1 MTNDHEPNHAILKG
15 LMAHCKQH
23 PGCWPRVIEFEGIH
37 LTPKDVATEVVGD
50 LEWYGCTILSRSA
63 YNVTMQRW

>member
-1 MTNDHEPNHAILKG
+1 
-15 LMAHCKQH
+15 MAHCKQH

-50 LEWYGCTILSRSA
+50 LEWYGCTILSRTE
-63 YNVTMQRW
+63 YNITMQRW